1 VSLEIVLY
9 CVLGVACGTF
19 TGLVPGIHVN
29 TAAPIALGMS
39 QKAYLDPLFAS
50 VFICSMS
57 ITHTFID
64 FIPATVLGVPDP
76 DMSLAVLPAHSMVLS
91 GRGWEAI
98 SLSGVASLVAVVF
111 IALCLPVLMP
121 AIEVLYPMIS
131 SSTLPILVLF
141 SGVTIFIHRGIKRTA
156 MAAFV
161 FGLSGFFGYVVL
173 GASTVFDNPLMP
185 VFSGMFGLSSLL
197 MGMMG
202 GNQIPPQQIDNV
214 MLLDRI
220 GILSSTLKGT
230 LSGILVSTVPGIGA
244 SQATTLSNVFSR
256 SGGERGKREFIAS
269 CCSINTSNAFF
280 AIIVLYLFGKARNG
294 ALVCVQGILDP
305 FLRQEFIV
313 ILSVSIVTAFMAYVS
328 LIFFG
333 RLALD
338 NISRINYTQ
347 LCVFGVVF
355 QVIVVFVLCGGTG
368 LLLCSIST
376 AMGMIPPSVN
386 VNRSTLM
393 GFLMVPVMTYYI

>member
-1 VSLEIVLY
+1 MSLEIVLY

-131 SSTLPILVLF
+131 SSTLPIL
-141 SGVTIFIHRGIKRTA
+141 
-156 MAAFV
+156 
-161 FGLSGFFGYVVL
+161 
-173 GASTVFDNPLMP
+173 
-185 VFSGMFGLSSLL
+185 
-197 MGMMG
+197 
-202 GNQIPPQQIDNV
+202 
-214 MLLDRI
+214 
-220 GILSSTLKGT
+220 
-230 LSGILVSTVPGIGA
+230 
-244 SQATTLSNVFSR
+244 
-256 SGGERGKREFIAS
+256 
-269 CCSINTSNAFF
+269 
-280 AIIVLYLFGKARNG
+280 
-294 ALVCVQGILDP
+294 
-305 FLRQEFIV
+305 
-313 ILSVSIVTAFMAYVS
+313 
-328 LIFFG
+328 
-333 RLALD
+333 
-338 NISRINYTQ
+338 
-347 LCVFGVVF
+347 
-355 QVIVVFVLCGGTG
+355 
-368 LLLCSIST
+368 
-376 AMGMIPPSVN
+376 
-386 VNRSTLM
+386 
-393 GFLMVPVMTYYI
+393 